1 MWPVFFFPSLFYL
14 LLIARISIQKE
25 INPEF
30 SLKGLMLKLKLQ
42 YVGHLMW
49 RTDSLEICWRWE
61 RLKVGAKGTTISWLD
76 GITNSMAMSL
86 SKLWKIV
93 KDREAW
99 CSVVHGITELD
110 TTEQLN
116 NSKCTVFSDFMA
128 RRRGRLKKK
137 HTTKTFN
144 LRFEVVVWMVRV

>member
-1 MWPVFFFPSLFYL
+1 MWPVFFFL
-14 LLIARISIQKE
+14 LYFIYYWLQGYQSKRKSTLNFHWKDWCWSWSS
-25 INPEF
+25 N
-30 SLKGLMLKLKLQ
+30 MLATWCEELTHWKYADTEK
-42 YVGHLMW
+42 
-49 RTDSLEICWRWE
+49 DWRWE
-61 RLKVGAKGTTISWLD
+61 GRERQTISWLD

-116 NSKCTVFSDFMA
+116 NSKCTVFRDFMA
-128 RRRGRLKKK
+128 RSRGRLKKK
-137 HTTKTFN
+137 THN
-144 LRFEVVVWMVRV
+144 ENI